1 MSKKAN
7 PTVIGLFF
15 AGGLALGMAGLLA
28 FSSRSHFHP
37 QIRYILYFNGS
48 LKGLNPGAPVKFRG
62 VNVGSVVEIFIRHN
76 QASNDHSM
84 PVVITVD
91 KKLTQSKSDQ
101 TLQFNQT
108 RLDQLIS
115 QGYRCRLDAE
125 SLVTGVLYV
134 EFDLIPDPPPPVFH
148 QLTPEYQEIPTVPSP
163 VQQLLANLTK
173 LDIAGLSARLNNV
186 LVRADMALGQLD
198 MADINAGVT
207 NLLGSAN
214 RLVTSSDLTN
224 AVASLRQAL
233 DKAGT
238 LVKRIDGRVD
248 PLADSAT
255 NTLYDAQKALADLRV
270 ALQSVS
276 GLLGQDSSVPSD
288 ITQALQE
295 LSNASRAVANLAQ
308 FLERN
313 PNTLLTGRRRL
324 KELP

>member
-1 MSKKAN
+1 
-7 PTVIGLFF
+7 
-15 AGGLALGMAGLLA
+15 
-28 FSSRSHFHP
+28 
-37 QIRYILYFNGS
+37 
-48 LKGLNPGAPVKFRG
+48 
-62 VNVGSVVEIFIRHN
+62 
-76 QASNDHSM
+76 
-84 PVVITVD
+84 
-91 KKLTQSKSDQ
+91 
-101 TLQFNQT
+101 
-108 RLDQLIS
+108 
-115 QGYRCRLDAE
+115 
-125 SLVTGVLYV
+125 
-134 EFDLIPDPPPPVFH
+134 
-148 QLTPEYQEIPTVPSP
+148 
-163 VQQLLANLTK
+163 
-173 LDIAGLSARLNNV
+173 
-186 LVRADMALGQLD
+186 MALGQLD

-288 ITQALQE
+288 VTQALQD
-295 LSNASRAVANLAQ
+295 LGNASRAVANLAQ
-308 FLERN
+308 FLQRN
-313 PNTLLTGRRRL
+313 PNTLLTGRKRP